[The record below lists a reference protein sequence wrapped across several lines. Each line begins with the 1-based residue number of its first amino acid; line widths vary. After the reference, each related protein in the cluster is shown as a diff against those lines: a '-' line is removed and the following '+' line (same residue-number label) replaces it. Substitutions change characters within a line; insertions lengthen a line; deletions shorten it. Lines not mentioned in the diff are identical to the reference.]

1 MSHVFAWDQITKRFG
16 SQQALSRFSL
26 SSEPGSVIA
35 LLGDNGA
42 GKTTAIRI
50 LLGLLEPTMGRSH
63 VFGLDSQAHGQA
75 IRQRVGYVPDR
86 PALYDWMTVE
96 QIGWFAAG
104 FYPDG
109 FYQRY
114 CEYVRQ
120 FELPITKKIK
130 SLSKGMRSKVSLALC
145 MGHEPELLVLD
156 EPTSG
161 LDPVVRREFLDSMV
175 DVAARGRTVL
185 LSSHQIVEV
194 ERIADVIAII
204 RQGELL
210 LVERLDKLKAEV
222 REITLTLG
230 QGISSLP
237 EFGGSI
243 ISLQQ
248 RDRQWRVL
256 LRGSDDS
263 HLTALRDAG
272 HLAELEIRQPS
283 LEDIFVGVLKS
294 TVSKLPA
301 ADAAY

>member
-1 MSHVFAWDQITKRFG
+1 MSEVFAWDQVTKRFG
-16 SQQALSRFSL
+16 SQLALSRFSL
-26 SSEPGSVIA
+26 SSEPGSVVA

-50 LLGLLEPTMGRSH
+50 LLGLLEPTNGRSH
-63 VFGLDSQAHGQA
+63 VFGLDSQANGQV

-86 PALYDWMTVE
+86 PALYEWMTIE

-109 FYQRY
+109 FYQRF
-114 CEYVRQ
+114 CEYVGQ
-120 FELPITKKIK
+120 FGLPIDKKIK

-161 LDPVVRREFLDSMV
+161 LDPVVRREFLESMV

-185 LSSHQIVEV
+185 LSSHQIAEV
-194 ERIADVIAII
+194 ERIADTVAII

-222 REITLTLG
+222 REVTLTLNNEATT
-230 QGISSLP
+230 ILDL
-237 EFGGSI
+237 GGVI
-243 ISLQQ
+243 ISQQQ
-248 RDRQWRVL
+248 RDRQLRVL
-256 LRGSDDS
+256 LRGGEDS
-263 HLTALRDAG
+263 RLATLRDEG
-272 HLAELEIRQPS
+272 QLAEFEVRQPT
-283 LEDIFVGVLKS
+283 LEDIFVGILKS
-294 TVSKLPA
+294 NNDKKDTLH
-301 ADAAY
+301 

>member
-1 MSHVFAWDQITKRFG
+1 MSEVFAWDQVTKRFG
-16 SQQALSRFSL
+16 SQLALRRFSL
-26 SSEPGSVIA
+26 SSEPGSVVA

-50 LLGLLEPTMGRSH
+50 LLGLLEPTNGQSH
-63 VFGLDSQAHGQA
+63 VFGLDSQANGPV

-86 PALYDWMTVE
+86 PALYEWMTIE

-109 FYQRY
+109 FYQRF
-114 CEYVRQ
+114 CEYVGQ
-120 FELPITKKIK
+120 FGLPIDKKIK
-130 SLSKGMRSKVSLALC
+130 TLSKGMRSKVSLALC

-161 LDPVVRREFLDSMV
+161 LDPVVRREFLESMV

-185 LSSHQIVEV
+185 LSSHQIAEV

-222 REITLTLG
+222 RELTLTLNN
-230 QGISSLP
+230 
-237 EFGGSI
+237 GGTMMPDLGGTI
-243 ISLQQ
+243 ISQHQ
-248 RDRQWRVL
+248 RDRQWRVM
-256 LRGSDDS
+256 LRGGEDS
-263 HLTALRDAG
+263 RLVTLRDEG
-272 HLAELEIRQPS
+272 LLIEFEFRQPT
-283 LEDIFVGVLKS
+283 LEDIFVEVLKS
-294 TVSKLPA
+294 TSAKTEALL
-301 ADAAY
+301 

>member
-1 MSHVFAWDQITKRFG
+1 MSAVFGWNQVTKRFG
-16 SQQALSRFSL
+16 KQVALSRLTL
-26 SSEPGSVIA
+26 SSEAGSVVA

-50 LLGLLEPTMGRSH
+50 LLGLLEPTMGTSH
-63 VFGLDSQAHGQA
+63 VFGLDSQAHGQT

-86 PALYDWMTVE
+86 PALYEWMTIE

-104 FYPDG
+104 FYADG
-109 FYQRY
+109 FYQRF
-114 CEYVRQ
+114 CEYVGQ
-120 FELPITKKIK
+120 FGLPIDKKIK
-130 SLSKGMRSKVSLALC
+130 TLSKGMRSKVSLALC

-161 LDPVVRREFLDSMV
+161 LDPVVRREFLESMV

-230 QGISSLP
+230 NGSTTLP
-237 EFGGSI
+237 ELGGVV
-243 ISLQQ
+243 ISQHQ

-256 LRGSDDS
+256 LRGSEES
-263 HLTALRDAG
+263 RLAALRDEG
-272 HLAELEIRQPS
+272 LLIEFEIRQPS
-283 LEDIFVGVLKS
+283 LEDIFVEVLKS
-294 TVSKLPA
+294 TSSSPPSI
-301 ADAAY
+301 

>member
-1 MSHVFAWDQITKRFG
+1 MSEVFAWNQVTKRFG
-16 SQQALSRFSL
+16 SQLALRRFSL
-26 SSEPGSVIA
+26 SSEPGSVVA

-50 LLGLLEPTMGRSH
+50 LLGLLEPTNGQSH
-63 VFGLDSQAHGQA
+63 VFGLDSQANGPV

-86 PALYDWMTVE
+86 PALYEWMTIE

-109 FYQRY
+109 FYQRF
-114 CEYVRQ
+114 CEYVGQ
-120 FELPITKKIK
+120 FGLPIDKKIK
-130 SLSKGMRSKVSLALC
+130 TLSKGMRSKVSLALC

-161 LDPVVRREFLDSMV
+161 LDPVVRREFLESMV

-185 LSSHQIVEV
+185 LSSHQIAEV

-222 REITLTLG
+222 RELTLTLNNG
-230 QGISSLP
+230 GTMLP
-237 EFGGSI
+237 DLGGTI
-243 ISLQQ
+243 ISQHQ
-248 RDRQWRVL
+248 RDRQWRVM
-256 LRGSDDS
+256 LRGGEDS
-263 HLTALRDAG
+263 RLVTLRDEG
-272 HLAELEIRQPS
+272 LLIEFEFRQPT
-283 LEDIFVGVLKS
+283 LEDIFVEVLKS
-294 TVSKLPA
+294 TSAKTEALL
-301 ADAAY
+301 

>member
-1 MSHVFAWDQITKRFG
+1 MSEVFAWDQVTKRFG
-16 SQQALSRFSL
+16 SQLALSRFSL
-26 SSEPGSVIA
+26 SSEPGSVVA

-50 LLGLLEPTMGRSH
+50 LLGLLEPTNGRSH
-63 VFGLDSQAHGQA
+63 VFGLDSQANGQV

-86 PALYDWMTVE
+86 PALYEWMTIE

-104 FYPDG
+104 FYADG
-109 FYQRY
+109 FYQRF
-114 CEYVRQ
+114 CEYVGQ
-120 FELPITKKIK
+120 FGLPIDKKIK

-161 LDPVVRREFLDSMV
+161 LDPVVRREFLESMV

-185 LSSHQIVEV
+185 LSSHQIAEV
-194 ERIADVIAII
+194 ERIADTVAII

-222 REITLTLG
+222 REVTLTLNNEATTV
-230 QGISSLP
+230 LDL
-237 EFGGSI
+237 GGVI
-243 ISLQQ
+243 ISQQQ
-248 RDRQWRVL
+248 RDRQLRVL
-256 LRGSDDS
+256 LRGGEDS
-263 HLTALRDAG
+263 RLATLRDEG
-272 HLAELEIRQPS
+272 QLAEFEVRQPT

-294 TVSKLPA
+294 TNDKKDTLS
-301 ADAAY
+301 

>member
-1 MSHVFAWDQITKRFG
+1 MSEVFAWDQVTKRFG
-16 SQQALSRFSL
+16 SQLALRRFSL
-26 SSEPGSVIA
+26 SSEPGSVVA

-50 LLGLLEPTMGRSH
+50 LLGLLEPTNGQSH
-63 VFGLDSQAHGQA
+63 VFGLDSQANGPV

-86 PALYDWMTVE
+86 PALYEWMTIE

-109 FYQRY
+109 FYQRF
-114 CEYVRQ
+114 CEYVGQ
-120 FELPITKKIK
+120 FGLPIDKKIK
-130 SLSKGMRSKVSLALC
+130 TLSKGMRSKVSLALC

-161 LDPVVRREFLDSMV
+161 LDPVVRREFLESIV

-185 LSSHQIVEV
+185 LSSHQIAEV

-222 REITLTLG
+222 RELTLTLNNG
-230 QGISSLP
+230 GTMLP
-237 EFGGSI
+237 DLGGTI
-243 ISLQQ
+243 ISQHQ
-248 RDRQWRVL
+248 RDRQWRVM
-256 LRGSDDS
+256 LRGGEDS
-263 HLTALRDAG
+263 RLVTLRDEG
-272 HLAELEIRQPS
+272 LLIEFEFRQPT
-283 LEDIFVGVLKS
+283 LEDIFVEVLKS
-294 TVSKLPA
+294 TSAKTEALL
-301 ADAAY
+301 